1 MGNEKEEEVLKRR
14 GIVSFKD
21 KTRTTPSLVQGPL
34 KKAKANG
41 LEAIFPFSVDKIMI
55 AEWVNLKCCY
65 GCNRY
70 NTNWCCPPAT
80 PGIERVRTVL
90 GEYSIALLLVGS
102 QTCPDFYRNNARKRA
117 NQIRYWKGT
126 LSLERMLF
134 LEGYYKAFSL
144 VGETCAL
151 CKECAYPKACLFP
164 QEKRPCVESFFIDVI
179 GTLQNLGTTSKV
191 ATHRNE
197 SFSYYGIILVE

>member
-1 MGNEKEEEVLKRR
+1 MNSGK
-14 GIVSFKD
+14 IVSFKD
-21 KTRTTPSLVQGPL
+21 KTGISHSLIQRLL
-34 KKAKANG
+34 KKAKGYG
-41 LEAIFPFSVDKIMI
+41 LEAIFPFSADKIII

-80 PGIERVRTVL
+80 PGIERVRKVL
-90 GEYSIALLLVGS
+90 GEYSIAL
-102 QTCPDFYRNNARKRA
+102 
-117 NQIRYWKGT
+117 
-126 LSLERMLF
+126 LF

-151 CKECAYPKACLFP
+151 CKECAYPEACLFP
-164 QEKRPCVESFFIDVI
+164 QEKRPCVESFYIDVI
-179 GTLQNLGTTSKV
+179 GTLQNLGTTSRV
-191 ATHRNE
+191 AKHRNE

>member
-1 MGNEKEEEVLKRR
+1 MQSGK
-14 GIVSFKD
+14 IVSFKD
-21 KTRTTPSLVQGPL
+21 KTGISHSLIQRLL
-34 KKAKANG
+34 KKAKDYG
-41 LEAIFPFSVDKIMI
+41 LEAIFPFSVDKIII

-80 PGIERVRTVL
+80 PDIERVHTVL
-90 GEYSIALLLVGS
+90 GEYSTALLLVGT

-151 CKECAYPKACLFP
+151 CKECAYPEACLFP
-164 QEKRPCVESFFIDVI
+164 QEKRPCVESFYIDVI
-179 GTLQNLGTTSKV
+179 GTLKNLGTTSKV
-191 ATHRNE
+191 AKHRNE